1 MRLMAT
7 RAATELERLLD
18 RVEKR
23 QIPTDPGWAGQVAL
37 EIGKLFRVQPDEVA
51 VLELSPRSKALK
63 FVLPEKLQA
72 VGSIPLSSTTA
83 LAARTARERRA
94 DIVNNFAS
102 SRHAT
107 VFEGVPQGR
116 RTSESIQKIMSIP
129 ILSGDEVLGVAQIC
143 RKGDSAGDAGPDFSA
158 KDLSDLQALNA
169 LLGRFLALHRA
180 V

>member
-1 MRLMAT
+1 MAT

-23 QIPTDPGWAGQVAL
+23 QTTLESGWAGQVAQ

-51 VLELSPRSKALK
+51 VLELSSHGKALK

-94 DIVNNFAS
+94 DVVNNFAS

-107 VFEGVPQGR
+107 VFEGVPLGR

-129 ILSGDEVLGVAQIC
+129 ILSGDEVLGVAQIS
-143 RKGDSAGDAGPDFSA
+143 RKGESAGDAGPDFSA
-158 KDLSDLQALNA
+158 RDLSELQSLNA
-169 LLGRFLALHRA
+169 ALGRFLALHRT

>member
-1 MRLMAT
+1 MVT
-7 RAATELERLLD
+7 RAATALERLLD
-18 RVEKR
+18 RVEKQ
-23 QIPTDPGWAGQVAL
+23 QIPTDPEWASQVAL
-37 EIGKLFRVQPDEVA
+37 EIGKLFGVQADEVA
-51 VLELSPRSKALK
+51 VLQLSSRGKALK
-63 FVLPEKLQA
+63 FVLPEKLQS

-94 DIVNNFAS
+94 DIVNNFSS
-102 SRHAT
+102 SRHAI

-129 ILSGDEVLGVAQIC
+129 ILSGDEVVGVVQIC
-143 RKGDSAGDAGPDFSA
+143 RKGDSAGDAGPDFSS

-169 LLGRFLALHRA
+169 VLGRFLALHRT

>member
-1 MRLMAT
+1 MSAEWTPIRRRLAIG
-7 RAATELERLLD
+7 RIAHRPPRGGRKAGHRSIVPPLAATLAATLAMR
-18 RVEKR
+18 
-23 QIPTDPGWAGQVAL
+23 AGVAL
-37 EIGKLFRVQPDEVA
+37 
-51 VLELSPRSKALK
+51 
-63 FVLPEKLQA
+63 
-72 VGSIPLSSTTA
+72 
-83 LAARTARERRA
+83 ARAARERRA

-129 ILSGDEVLGVAQIC
+129 ILSGDDVLGVAQIC
-143 RKGDSAGDAGPDFSA
+143 RKGDSAGDAGPDFSP

-169 LLGRFLALHRA
+169 LLGRFLALHRT

>member
-1 MRLMAT
+1 MAT

-23 QIPTDPGWAGQVAL
+23 QIPIEPGWAGQVAL

-51 VLELSPRSKALK
+51 VLELASRGKMLK

-116 RTSESIQKIMSIP
+116 RTSESIQKIMSVP
-129 ILSGDEVLGVAQIC
+129 ILSGDEVLGVAQIS
-143 RKGDSAGDAGPDFSA
+143 RKGDSAGGAGPDFSP

-169 LLGRFLALHRA
+169 LLGRFLALHRT

>member
-1 MRLMAT
+1 MAT
-7 RAATELERLLD
+7 RPATELERLLD

-23 QIPTDPGWAGQVAL
+23 QTPADPGWTGQVAL

-51 VLELSPRSKALK
+51 VLELSPGGKTLK

-83 LAARTARERRA
+83 LAARTARERRT

-116 RTSESIQKIMSIP
+116 RSGESIQKIMSVS
-129 ILSGDEVLGVAQIC
+129 ILNGDEVLGVAQIC
-143 RKGDSAGDAGPDFSA
+143 RKGESAGDAGPDFSA
-158 KDLSDLQALNA
+158 KDLTDLQALNA
-169 LLGRFLALHRA
+169 LLGRFLALHRT

>member
-1 MRLMAT
+1 MAT

-23 QIPTDPGWAGQVAL
+23 QIPAEPGWAGQVAL

-51 VLELSPRSKALK
+51 VLELASRGKMLK

-107 VFEGVPQGR
+107 VFEGVKI
-116 RTSESIQKIMSIP
+116 TAEAAEAIQKMISAP
-129 ILSGDEVLGVAQIC
+129 ILLDGKVIGVIQVS
-143 RKGDSAGDAGPDFSA
+143 RKGANPASAGLDFTA
-158 KDLSDLQALNA
+158 DDLGKILAFCKP
-169 LLGRFLALHRA
+169 LGKMLHHLAPE
-180 V
+180 